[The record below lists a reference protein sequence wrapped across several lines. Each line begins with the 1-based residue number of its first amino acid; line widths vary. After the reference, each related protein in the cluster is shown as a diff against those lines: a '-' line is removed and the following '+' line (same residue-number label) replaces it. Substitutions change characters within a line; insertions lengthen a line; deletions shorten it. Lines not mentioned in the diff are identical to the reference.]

1 MVDVNSSIHQT
12 ISSVIDIELIA
23 QQCRANTYDH
33 ISFFDL
39 VYSIL
44 PKICSPA
51 RDEVV
56 KALTS
61 GTAESEDYIT
71 RLEKLLE
78 VLELMQLDQANYV
91 LMMSAPHII
100 PAAIGYEQRMFAQ
113 DLANN
118 VHSLSN
124 TTQWLKSAYTER
136 RQELSSRDS
145 EGVNHPRSRL
155 TAKQV
160 VNYALCNLSISLFPL
175 QTSDIPETLQLD
187 VERLINAQESVGT
200 IVISSAILL
209 TIKSLLRRDA
219 RTSWKPLKEKIVSI
233 LSPTDTRPPDIKAA
247 DIASF
252 ISNTITMTTT
262 PNTINS
268 ALTRLLPR
276 PEDDPVVKVMLNR
289 LRGFVLARLAAET
302 PREKVRLGSGA
313 ADTLVSFGMVEQ
325 ILEVG
330 VLVEEMVKMMEVN
343 REYYGRWYEEIVT
356 DCITV
361 ESS

>member
-1 MVDVNSSIHQT
+1 VDVNSSVHQT

-33 ISFFDL
+33 VSFFDL

-44 PKICSPA
+44 PNICSPA
-51 RDEVV
+51 RDEAV
-56 KALTS
+56 KSLTS
-61 GTAESEDYIT
+61 DASESEDYIT

-118 VHSLSN
+118 VHSLAR
-124 TTQWLKSAYTER
+124 TTRWLKLAHTER
-136 RQELSSRDS
+136 TRELLSRDPQ
-145 EGVNHPRSRL
+145 GVHHPQSRL
-155 TAKQV
+155 TTKQV
-160 VNYALCNLSISLFPL
+160 INYALCNLCISLSPI
-175 QTSDIPETLQLD
+175 QASDVPETLQLD
-187 VERLINAQESVGT
+187 TERLSSTQQTVRT
-200 IVISSAILL
+200 IVISSALLL

-233 LSPTDTRPPDIKAA
+233 LSSSSPDTRSPEAKAA

-252 ISNTITMTTT
+252 ITSTITMM
-262 PNTINS
+262 PVPSTINS

-313 ADTLVSFGMVEQ
+313 ADTLVSFGMAEQ
-325 ILEVG
+325 IPEVG
-330 VLVEEMVKMMEVN
+330 TLVEGMVKMMDVN
-343 REYYGRWYEEIVT
+343 RGCYGRWYDEIVAGFAMT
-356 DCITV
+356 
-361 ESS
+361 EL